1 MCRHR
6 HRHASRAF
14 TTLDT
19 GIHFTLHHVLKIIHS
34 LSRHIHSLQRYS
46 SFILLPRFYVKVVA
60 VNAKGRSA
68 AVTMKTSTVKETS
81 RLPLLPPEQS
91 EDRYNWQWTDYSPDT
106 RGLPGYW
113 VGPGGV
119 GLGLLW
125 WLMFVAAMSFFN
137 TVRRVFIVPFWN
149 SANCPSPRTARSKD
163 LKIYFFNLPKI
174 IFSAK
179 PFYSNW
185 THNSKK
191 VL

>member
-34 LSRHIHSLQRYS
+34 RSRHIHSLQRYS

-91 EDRYNWQWTDYSPDT
+91 EDRYNALQSRYSRSGWVLGRT
-106 RGLPGYW
+106 RGGI
-113 VGPGGV
+113 
-119 GLGLLW
+119 GLGVLW
-125 WLMFVAAMSFFN
+125 WLMFIAAMSFFN
-137 TVRRVFIVPFWN
+137 TVGGVFIVPFWN

-163 LKIYFFNLPKI
+163 LKKYILLICPK
-174 IFSAK
+174 
-179 PFYSNW
+179 
-185 THNSKK
+185 
-191 VL
+191 